1 MMYCDLC
8 RSIFVSQHEHEAGGV
23 FALSIFGVA
32 EKDAL
37 GFTLVNHA
45 GQVFPVIIIGLIS
58 ALITSVNILNLTLDD
73 RGAGKKPRPRLEGV

>member
-1 MMYCDLC
+1 MPGFWGLW
-8 RSIFVSQHEHEAGGV
+8 EAAGV

-45 GQVFPVIIIGLIS
+45 AQVFPVIVIGFVS
-58 ALITSVNILNLTLDD
+58 ALITSVNILKLTFDG
-73 RGAGKKPRPRLEGV
+73 RGSRNEPQTRFEGV